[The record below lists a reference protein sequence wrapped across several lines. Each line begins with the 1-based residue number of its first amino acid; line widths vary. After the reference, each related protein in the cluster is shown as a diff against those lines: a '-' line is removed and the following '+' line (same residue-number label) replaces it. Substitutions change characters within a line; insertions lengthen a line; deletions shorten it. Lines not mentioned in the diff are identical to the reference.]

1 MIPLLLATAA
11 LFNSLDPSSVAQT
24 LAYYELH
31 PDHNPSLQR
40 AMELLKASSKEEV
53 EVASTALSRASEQL
67 TEDEVGLIE
76 QLASHLPNRRLKGYY
91 ATSEKEVFACPSEE
105 IDLGMALLLSQ
116 LDGKEDACLQA
127 RRYSAMLDLMAL
139 QILACLPANATPL
152 QKIQETNRF
161 IFDQMHFRFP
171 PHSVYA
177 EQIDLYTFLPSVMDN
192 HLGVCLGVTAL
203 YLAIA
208 QRIDLPLEII
218 TPPGH
223 IYIRYREGERITN
236 IETTARGV
244 NPPSE
249 TYLSVNTRSLQ
260 QRTLKEVIGMTHVNQ
275 ASTYLHARKFEEA
288 VATYE
293 KAQPYM
299 PEDALVKELLGYSY
313 ILTGKKEEGEALLRQ
328 IEGHVPDEAVVSH
341 GIVEDYL
348 AGKVGPEGI
357 QAIFS
362 RVDETRDS
370 ILEKQKELKEIL
382 EKYPNFKEGI
392 QQLAVTWI
400 QLHRMKE
407 AIEVLKRYDALNPEN
422 PVTAYYLAVLHGE
435 RHDFKACW
443 RYLKQAESITARR
456 DFSPKALKEL
466 RRTLVLHC
474 PE

>member
-1 MIPLLLATAA
+1 MNSLLLATAA

-31 PDHNPSLQR
+31 PEHAPALKR
-40 AMELLKASSKEEV
+40 AMDLLRASSKEEI
-53 EVASTALSRASEQL
+53 EAVASALGRASEQL
-67 TEDEVGLIE
+67 SEEEVALIE
-76 QLASHLPNRRLKGYY
+76 RLASHLSNRGLKGYY
-91 ATSEKEVFACPSEE
+91 ACSEKEVLACSSEE
-105 IDLGMALLLSQ
+105 IDLGVALLLSQ
-116 LDGKEDACLQA
+116 LDGKPDAYSQA

-139 QILACLPANATPL
+139 QILAALPKEATPL
-152 QKIQETNRF
+152 EKIQETNRF

-171 PHSVYA
+171 PHSIYA

-223 IYIRYREGERITN
+223 IYIRHRDGSRITN

-244 NPPSE
+244 NTPSE
-249 TYLSVNTRSLQ
+249 LYLSVNTRSLE
-260 QRTLKEVIGMTHVNQ
+260 QRTIKEVIGMTHINL
-275 ASTYLHARKFEEA
+275 ASTYLHAHKFDEA
-288 VATYE
+288 IAAYE
-293 KAQPYM
+293 KARPYM
-299 PEDALVKELLGYSY
+299 PDDALVKELLGYSY

-328 IEGHVPDEAVVSH
+328 IEGHVPEEAVVKH

-348 AGKVGPEGI
+348 SGNVGPDGI

-370 ILEKQKELKEIL
+370 ILEKQKELQKIL
-382 EKYPNFKEGI
+382 EKYPKFKEGI
-392 QQLAVTWI
+392 QQLAITWI
-400 QLHRMKE
+400 QLNRMKE
-407 AIEVLKRYDALNPEN
+407 AIEVLKRYDALDSYN
-422 PVTAYYLAVLHGE
+422 PVIAYYLAVLHGE

-443 RYLKQAESITARR
+443 RYLKQAESITADRG
-456 DFSPKALKEL
+456 FSPKALKEL
-466 RRTLVLHC
+466 RRTLTLHC